1 MERTLLPTTVLV
13 IALAV
18 GDVGVANSY
27 QRSIVNGFEG
37 RTGTAG
43 IVVH

>member
-1 MERTLLPTTVLV
+1 
-13 IALAV
+13 
-18 GDVGVANSY
+18 VANSY
-27 QRSIVNGFEG
+27 QRSIVNDFES